1 MHDLDETDV
10 RILELLTE
18 DARRPYSDIA
28 EDVDLSAPAVS
39 DRVQRLQEAGVI
51 RRLTVDLDRSQLRSG
66 ALVLVSFDVDPG
78 ETTTVSERLRADD
91 AVEHVFT
98 TVEGDVQVV
107 ARMDV
112 DAVRTWATDIVN
124 RGGTTDF
131 EVTLLADADWT
142 PSIGGAEFALACA
155 ECGNTVTSEGESAR
169 LGGERYHFCCPSC
182 RERFE
187 EKYEQLANGA
197 R

>member
-1 MHDLDETDV
+1 MHELDETDV
-10 RILELLTE
+10 RILELLAE

-28 EDVDLSAPAVS
+28 ADVDLSAPAVS
-39 DRVQRLQEAGVI
+39 DRVQRLEDAGVI
-51 RRLTVDLDRSQLRSG
+51 RRFTVDIDRSQLRSG
-66 ALVLVSFDVDPG
+66 ALVLVSFDVEPG
-78 ETTTVSERLRADD
+78 ETTAVSDRLRDD
-91 AVEHVFT
+91 DVVEHVFT

-107 ARMDV
+107 GRMDV
-112 DAVRTWATDIVN
+112 DTVRTWATGVVE
-124 RGGTTDF
+124 RGGTADF

-142 PSIGGAEFALACA
+142 PSIGGSEFALACA

-169 LGGERYHFCCPSC
+169 FDGERYHFCCSSC
-182 RERFE
+182 HERFA